1 MAHQRSPPQA
11 CPKLIAQ
18 DEIDPL
24 TRGNIDKLREVRE
37 KVVRNVSLQ
46 AATYKSVVTPLAD
59 AQHAIED
66 SYGVIEML
74 KYAAPDDCTRQA
86 SEEANHLWDQAW
98 SEFNND
104 HNVYLLLQ
112 AVKDRNKDLEAEH
125 AKYLDELLADFLR
138 CVHGRLPHEGIV
150 DFLERRNRIDSLRNE
165 YTRNIREASGGMWF
179 AEADL
184 DGVLEQDR
192 SRFRNATTRDSD
204 DCFVKLTYSD
214 FSAVMRYAKDSDV
227 RKRLYVVYYSKNA
240 ENRAILKNVMMLRDQ
255 NARQLG
261 YSSHAAYRLER
272 RLAKS
277 TQWVYNFLDQ
287 LEESLY
293 PKAVDEVNSLLV
305 TAGALHD
312 GNEGTTVGTAD
323 TPSLPPWD
331 YPYLKR
337 LALTASLWTTSSS
350 LSISRSMWS
359 SRVCLISS
367 QIASRCTLKRF
378 VTPKSGTRQS
388 KRGRS
393 GTRDQINR
401 KTSLDVST

>member
-74 KYAAPDDCTRQA
+74 KYAAPDDRTRQT

-104 HNVYLLLQ
+104 HDVYLLLQ

-138 CVHGRLPHEGIV
+138 CGHGRLPYEGIA

-192 SRFRNATTRDSD
+192 SRFRDAAVAAQREETTRDSD

-214 FSAVMRYAKDSDV
+214 FSAVTS
-227 RKRLYVVYYSKNA
+227 RL
-240 ENRAILKNVMMLRDQ
+240 L
-255 NARQLG
+255 
-261 YSSHAAYRLER
+261 
-272 RLAKS
+272 S
-277 TQWVYNFLDQ
+277 T
-287 LEESLY
+287 
-293 PKAVDEVNSLLV
+293 
-305 TAGALHD
+305 
-312 GNEGTTVGTAD
+312 
-323 TPSLPPWD
+323 
-331 YPYLKR
+331 
-337 LALTASLWTTSSS
+337 
-350 LSISRSMWS
+350 
-359 SRVCLISS
+359 
-367 QIASRCTLKRF
+367 
-378 VTPKSGTRQS
+378 
-388 KRGRS
+388 
-393 GTRDQINR
+393 
-401 KTSLDVST
+401 

>member
-74 KYAAPDDCTRQA
+74 KYAAPDHRTRQA

-98 SEFNND
+98 SEFNHD
-104 HNVYLLLQ
+104 HDVYLLLQ

-138 CVHGRLPHEGIV
+138 CGHGRLPCEGIA

-192 SRFRNATTRDSD
+192 SRFRDA
-204 DCFVKLTYSD
+204 
-214 FSAVMRYAKDSDV
+214 AV
-227 RKRLYVVYYSKNA
+227 
-240 ENRAILKNVMMLRDQ
+240 
-255 NARQLG
+255 
-261 YSSHAAYRLER
+261 AA
-272 RLAKS
+272 
-277 TQWVYNFLDQ
+277 
-287 LEESLY
+287 
-293 PKAVDEVNSLLV
+293 
-305 TAGALHD
+305 
-312 GNEGTTVGTAD
+312 
-323 TPSLPPWD
+323 
-331 YPYLKR
+331 
-337 LALTASLWTTSSS
+337 
-350 LSISRSMWS
+350 
-359 SRVCLISS
+359 
-367 QIASRCTLKRF
+367 
-378 VTPKSGTRQS
+378 
-388 KRGRS
+388 
-393 GTRDQINR
+393 
-401 KTSLDVST
+401 